1 MKPEDSKKQNN
12 TKNQRNQKNR
22 NNQANQGFDWNAMI
36 DFCRRNMKYIAVGIV
51 ILILIIVLAVVS
63 TRKDGGSKEE
73 PDQVGELT
81 QNERGDQ
88 EEFQVD
94 AIPEINTLI
103 QNYYTAY
110 AAGDVAGMEACATP
124 ISDLEKGY
132 IGLVSQYIAGY
143 QNIKCYTKKGLAE
156 GEYAVS
162 VSMDMSFEGAA
173 STAPGLEFFYV
184 RTNEAGAYYIDN
196 LYSQFN
202 LRNRELELD
211 SQVTAFISAYE
222 QQEDF
227 VKLSSEIQQKYEE
240 ALAADEALNTIAN
253 QTVPEVLKNWESG
266 LGNGDGIVTPENP
279 EGQVA
284 AENPEQ
290 TGPGEAPAENP
301 DAQSP
306 EGPQQPEEPQVP
318 SETVYATDNVNIR
331 KEPREDAEKVGSA
344 VAGQSFTRSGMTED
358 GWSEIS
364 YNGGTAYIKSEF
376 LSTEAPAESSQ
387 GENNMGNADN
397 SNNNNENSGL
407 NYVPDGI
414 TITLNSAMNVRTSM
428 SEDADKIGT
437 AQIGDTVK
445 VVLSYREGWTK
456 VEWNGKTGYIKTD
469 LLLNN

>member
-12 TKNQRNQKNR
+12 PKNQKNQR
-22 NNQANQGFDWNAMI
+22 NQANQGFDWNVVI
-36 DFCRRNMKYIAVGIV
+36 DFCRRNIKYIAVGIV
-51 ILILIIVLAVVS
+51 IVILIIVLAVVS
-63 TRKDGGSKEE
+63 TRKESGPKDGPG
-73 PDQVGELT
+73 QAIGELE
-81 QNERGDQ
+81 QGEKGEQ

-110 AAGDVAGMEACATP
+110 AAGDVVGMEACATP
-124 ISDLEKGY
+124 ITDLEKGY

-162 VSMDMSFEGAA
+162 VSMDMSFEGAE
-173 STAPGLEFFYV
+173 STAPGLEFFYI

-211 SQVTAFISAYE
+211 SQVTAFISTYE

-227 VKLSSEIQQKYEE
+227 VKLSSEIQQKYEA
-240 ALAADEALNTIAN
+240 ALAADAALNTIAN
-253 QTVPEVLKNWESG
+253 ETVPQVLKNWESG

-284 AENPEQ
+284 AENPDQ
-290 TGPGEAPAENP
+290 TGPGGAPAETPTENP
-301 DAQSP
+301 
-306 EGPQQPEEPQVP
+306 EEPQQPEEPQVP
-318 SETVYATDNVNIR
+318 SETVYAIDNVNIR

-344 VAGQSFTRSGMTED
+344 IAGQSFTRSGMTED

-376 LSTEAPAESSQ
+376 LSTEAPTESTPS
-387 GENNMGNADN
+387 ENNTENTDN
-397 SNNNNENSGL
+397 SDSNNENSGL

-469 LLLNN
+469 LLVNN

>member
-1 MKPEDSKKQNN
+1 MKPGDSKKQNN
-12 TKNQRNQKNR
+12 SKNQRNQKNQ
-22 NNQANQGFDWNAMI
+22 NNQTNQGFDWNAVI
-36 DFCRRNMKYIAVGIV
+36 DFCRRNIKYIAVGIV
-51 ILILIIVLAVVS
+51 IVILIIVLAVVS
-63 TRKDGGSKEE
+63 TRKEAGPKEGPGE
-73 PDQVGELT
+73 IGELT
-81 QNERGDQ
+81 QGEKGGQ

-124 ISDLEKGY
+124 ITDLEKGY

-162 VSMDMSFEGAA
+162 VSMDMSFEGAE

-211 SQVTAFISAYE
+211 SQVTAFISSYE

-227 VKLSSEIQQKYEE
+227 VKLSSEIQQKYEA
-240 ALAADEALNTIAN
+240 ALATDEALNTIAN
-253 QTVPEVLKNWESG
+253 QTVPQVLKNWESG

-284 AENPEQ
+284 AENPDQ
-290 TGPGEAPAENP
+290 TGPGEGPAETPAENP
-301 DAQSP
+301 
-306 EGPQQPEEPQVP
+306 EETQQPEAPQVP

-344 VAGQSFTRSGMTED
+344 IAGQSFTRSGMTED

-376 LSTEAPAESSQ
+376 LSTEAPTEPAQ
-387 GENNMGNADN
+387 GENQTDN
-397 SNNNNENSGL
+397 SDSSNENSGL

-428 SEDADKIGT
+428 SEDADKVGT

-469 LLLNN
+469 LLINN